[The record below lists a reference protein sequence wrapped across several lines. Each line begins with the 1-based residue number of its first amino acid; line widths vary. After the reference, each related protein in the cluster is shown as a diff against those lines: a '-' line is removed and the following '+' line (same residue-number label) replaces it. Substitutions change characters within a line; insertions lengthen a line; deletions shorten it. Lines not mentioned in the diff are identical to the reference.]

1 MAAVTPSWPPAAAD
15 VDRLL
20 ETLAL
25 VEARSAHYRARFAD
39 AGVRVAE
46 VRGYDDFRHRI
57 PRTAKVELVA
67 AQRESPPFGA
77 FLAALPSEL
86 AAVHVSPG
94 PLYIPRLADE
104 PAGTPVLMEAIAAMG
119 VRRGEVAHVTLS
131 YHVMPGGLRLH
142 RAFEEYGCIVLNGGT
157 GASALQ
163 LQVARDLGASVY
175 AGTPSFLGRLA
186 DQAREL
192 GWDPRRD
199 LHYRL
204 GFSTAEA
211 LPPPLRAELESTFG
225 LELFDHCGEALIGPV
240 AGECGAHAG
249 MHLHAHDLFLE
260 FLDVGTGEPVGP
272 GGTGELV
279 ATHLGRRALPLVRY
293 APGDVYRL
301 RDGACSCGN
310 PALRVDFVGQT
321 GTIRKVRGV
330 LVHAAQ
336 IAGVLR
342 EFLELGRFQLVIEH
356 PPGERF
362 ERATLR
368 AGLVSGAPAD
378 LATRVSRRLKESVL
392 VEIPVVLVPESEIPE
407 DAGPPRYAAAMV
419 DRRH

>member
-1 MAAVTPSWPPAAAD
+1 MIPTWPPAPTD

-25 VEARSAHYRARFAD
+25 VEARSPHYRALLAD
-39 AGVRVAE
+39 AGVRVADL
-46 VRGYDDFRHRI
+46 RGYDDFRRRV

-67 AQRESPPFGA
+67 TQRESPPFGA
-77 FLAALPSEL
+77 FLAASPSEL

-119 VRRGEVAHVTLS
+119 VRAGEVAHVTLS

-142 RAFEEYGCIVLNGGT
+142 RAFEQFGCIVLNGGT

-192 GWDPRRD
+192 GWEPRRD
-199 LHYRL
+199 LHYRV

-225 LELFDHCGEALIGPV
+225 IELFDHCGEALIGPV
-240 AGECGAHAG
+240 AGECRAHAG

-260 FLDVGTGEPVGP
+260 FLDVETGEPVAP

-301 RDGACSCGN
+301 REGQCPCGN
-310 PALRVDFVGQT
+310 PASRVDFVGQT

-342 EFLELGRFQLVIEH
+342 EFPEVGRFQLVIEH

-368 AGLVSGAPAD
+368 AGLLREGVPD
-378 LATRVSRRLKESVL
+378 LATRVSRRLKEHVL
-392 VEIPVVLVPESEIPE
+392 VEIPVVLVPEADVPE
-407 DAGPPRYAAAMV
+407 DAGPPRYAAAML

>member
-1 MAAVTPSWPPAAAD
+1 VAGVIPSWPPAASD

-25 VEARSAHYRARFAD
+25 VDAHSPHYRARFAAAD
-39 AGVRVAE
+39 VRVADL
-46 VRGYDDFRHRI
+46 RGYDDFRRRV
-57 PRTAKVELVA
+57 PRTTKAEVVA
-67 AQRESPPFGA
+67 TQREHPPFGD
-77 FLAALPSEL
+77 FLAAFPSEL

-119 VRRGEVAHVTLS
+119 VRPGEVAHVTLS
-131 YHVMPGGLRLH
+131 YHIMPGGLRLH
-142 RAFEEYGCIVLNGGT
+142 RAFEQYGCIVLNGGT

-211 LPPPLRAELESTFG
+211 LPPALRAELETTFG
-225 LELFDHCGEALIGPV
+225 IELYDHCGEALIGPV
-240 AGECGAHAG
+240 AGECRAHAG

-260 FLDVGTGEPVGP
+260 FLDVETGEPVAP
-272 GGTGELV
+272 GETGELV

-301 RDGACSCGN
+301 REGACPCGN
-310 PALRVDFVGQT
+310 PAPRVDFVGQT

-336 IAGVLR
+336 IAAVLR
-342 EFLELGRFQLVIEH
+342 EFPELGRFQLEIEH
-356 PPGERF
+356 PRGERY

-368 AGLVSGAPAD
+368 AGLVSEAPAD

-392 VEIPVVLVPESEIPE
+392 VDIPVRLVPDAELPE
-407 DAGPPRYAAAMV
+407 GAGPPRWAGAIV

>member
-1 MAAVTPSWPPAAAD
+1 
-15 VDRLL
+15 
-20 ETLAL
+20 
-25 VEARSAHYRARFAD
+25 
-39 AGVRVAE
+39 
-46 VRGYDDFRHRI
+46 
-57 PRTAKVELVA
+57 
-67 AQRESPPFGA
+67 
-77 FLAALPSEL
+77 
-86 AAVHVSPG
+86 
-94 PLYIPRLADE
+94 
-104 PAGTPVLMEAIAAMG
+104 MG
-119 VRRGEVAHVTLS
+119 VLPGEVAHVTLS

-142 RAFEEYGCIVLNGGT
+142 RAFEQYGCIVLNGGT

-199 LHYRL
+199 LYYRV

-211 LPPPLRAELESTFG
+211 LPPPLRHELETTFG

-240 AGECGAHAG
+240 AGECREHAG

-260 FLDVGTGEPVGP
+260 FLDVETGEPVPP
-272 GGTGELV
+272 GGSGELV

-301 RDGACSCGN
+301 REGVCPCGN
-310 PALRVDFVGQT
+310 PAPRVDFVGQI

-336 IAGVLR
+336 IAAVLR
-342 EFLELGRFQLVIEH
+342 EFPELGRFQLVIEH

-368 AGLVSGAPAD
+368 AGLVREASAELAP
-378 LATRVSRRLKESVL
+378 RVAGRLKASIL
-392 VEIPVVLVPESEIPE
+392 VEIPVVLVPEAELPE
-407 DAGPPRYAAAMV
+407 DAGPPRYAASIV

>member
-1 MAAVTPSWPPAAAD
+1 MTPSWPPTPAD
-15 VDRLL
+15 VARLL
-20 ETLAL
+20 EALAL
-25 VEARSAHYRARFAD
+25 AEERSPHYRARFAAAGFRVTELRDYD
-39 AGVRVAE
+39 AVRARV
-46 VRGYDDFRHRI
+46 
-57 PRTAKVELVA
+57 PRTAKADLVA
-67 AQRESPPFGA
+67 AQRAHPPFGD
-77 FLAALPSEL
+77 FLAAFPSEL
-86 AAVHVSPG
+86 ATVHVSPG

-104 PAGTPVLMEAIAAMG
+104 PGGTPVLREAIGAMG

-142 RAFEEYGCIVLNGGT
+142 RAFEEYGCVVLNGGT

-163 LQVARDLGASVY
+163 LQVARDLGATVY

-211 LPPPLRAELESTFG
+211 LPQVLRAELEGAFG

-240 AGECGAHAG
+240 AGECRLHAG
-249 MHLHAHDLFLE
+249 MHLHARDLFCE
-260 FLDVGTGEPVGP
+260 FLDLATGEPVEP

-301 RDGACSCGN
+301 RVGDCGCGN
-310 PALRVDFVGQT
+310 PAPRVDFVGQV

-336 IAGVLR
+336 VARVVA
-342 EFLELGRFQLVIEH
+342 EFPELGRFQVVIEH
-356 PPGERF
+356 PAGERY

-368 AGLVSGAPAD
+368 AGLVREAPTD
-378 LATRVSRRLKESVL
+378 LVGRLARRLKETVL
-392 VEIPVVLVPESEIPE
+392 LDLGVALVAEAEIPE
-407 DAGPPRYAAAMV
+407 DAGPPRYAGAMV
-419 DRRH
+419 DRRTH